1 MITSYQNPN
10 KAKVE
15 IGIVVWYYRSTLL
28 IFYYGRY
35 VMKLWELTGIIC
47 GS

>member
-1 MITSYQNPN
+1 MTSNQNPK

-15 IGIVVWYYRSTLL
+15 IGIVVWYYRSTL
-28 IFYYGRY
+28 IFYYSRY
-35 VMKLWELTGIIC
+35 VMKLWELIGIIG